1 MEALKKWLSFA
12 LLLSIAVSFYACGQ
26 TEDPI
31 QEEPPTFQV
40 AMAVVDITP
49 DYDVYL
55 DGYEDHD
62 EWSLAK
68 YPDNFTT
75 DLKARVLIV
84 DNGIDR
90 LVFLNFEMVYAG
102 AEFASTNM
110 SVETLESIAEACQT
124 SKENVLFSNTHN
136 HQANM
141 KLGKREEENV
151 LQAVKAAYA
160 RLSPAKIGTT
170 TVDTKFGM
178 SRGGDYTVN
187 AQEPYDSLMHI
198 VRFDNAL
205 TDQPIGL
212 VYSVPMHGT
221 MFGNGPGLRVRHN
234 LLNCEFTGYAS
245 RAIEASMADKN
256 VFFTAMHINGFYGN
270 ATPYANGKYYAD
282 SLEEM
287 ESNGQAFAAEI
298 LAGYN
303 TIETKRVTGPIKTD
317 LVLDE
322 LTFDTRNQE
331 VRWKYGRDGVIPLR
345 VKVGA
350 FGDIG
355 YVGVNFEPFSIIGAR
370 LKAESPYKTLMLAS
384 SVNGG
389 NGYIPTKEVFAKQAM
404 GIYQGEC
411 LPKKTPFN
419 AETEEI
425 FYDKVLEAVCNLA
438 DVELERVPLDR
449 SGVKEMGQAAVYTY
463 TLQEATALDKL
474 VISFG
479 QNLRTDCAQDFDV
492 MVFDPAGKM
501 IFSKT
506 YADNT
511 VNYLGEFLDGAEVA
525 SVTLAVRS
533 RYGSGTTGIM
543 DLEPQLYGIR
553 FTEE

>member
-31 QEEPPTFQV
+31 QEEPPTFRV

-55 DGYEDHD
+55 DGYEDHN

-75 DLKARVLIV
+75 DLNARVLIV
-84 DNGIDR
+84 DNGTDR
-90 LVFLNFEMVYAG
+90 LVFLNFEMVFAG
-102 AEFASTNM
+102 AEFTSNNM
-110 SVETLESIAEACQT
+110 SVESLEAIAEACQT

-141 KLGKREEENV
+141 KLGQREEGNL
-151 LQAVKAAYA
+151 LQAVKETYA
-160 RLSPAKIGTT
+160 RLAPAKIGAT
-170 TVDTKFGM
+170 TVNTKFGM
-178 SRGGDYTVN
+178 SRGGNYTDN
-187 AQEPYDSLMHI
+187 EQEPYDSLMSVI
-198 VRFDNAL
+198 RFDNAL

-245 RAIEASMADKN
+245 RAIEASMAEEN

-370 LKAESPYKTLMLAS
+370 LKAESPYRTLMLAS
-384 SVNGG
+384 AVNGG
-389 NGYIPTKEVFAKQAM
+389 NGYIPTKEAFAKQSL

-411 LPKKTPFN
+411 LPNKTPFN

-425 FYDKVLEAVCNLA
+425 FYAKVLGAVCDLA
-438 DVELERVPLDR
+438 DVKLERVPLEPT
-449 SGVKEMGQAAVYTY
+449 GAKEMGQTAVYTY
-463 TLQEATALDKL
+463 TMEETVALDKL

-479 QNLRTDCAQDFDV
+479 QNLRTDCAQDFDLMAFNAAGE
-492 MVFDPAGKM
+492 MV
-501 IFSKT
+501 FSKT
-506 YADNT
+506 YEGNT

-525 SVTLAVRS
+525 TVTVAVRS
-533 RYGSGTTGIM
+533 RYGSGKIGI
-543 DLEPQLYGIR
+543 LELDPQLYGIR
-553 FTEE
+553 FTAE